1 VTAVLHAWWS
11 HPPQERAGRPVVV
24 ALHGRGHDESTL
36 AVLAPDLGDV
46 VLACPRGIWPEGSG
60 YAWWQM
66 HTIGHPVARS
76 LASARAALLSWLD
89 AEVGDVRVALLGFSD
104 GATTAGDLL
113 LTAPQRFDTTVLLAG
128 ALPWTTDLP
137 AEPGRLSGRRVLL
150 SWGADDEVVPR
161 ELLERS
167 AAWLEQE
174 SGAEAEVVVE
184 PGLAHLVAGS
194 QVERCRALLA
204 VRGFGCSAP
213 LAGPAGQSA
222 PAG

>member
-1 VTAVLHAWWS
+1 MTAVVRTWWS

-24 ALHGRGHDESTL
+24 ALHGRGHDETTL
-36 AVLAPDLGDV
+36 VPLAPDLGDV

-66 HTIGHPVARS
+66 HALGHPVARS
-76 LASARAALLSWLD
+76 LASTRAALLSWLD

-113 LTAPQRFDTTVLLAG
+113 LAAPQRFEAAVLLAG

-150 SWGADDEVVPR
+150 SWGDDDEVVPR

-167 AAWLEQE
+167 AAWLAEQ
-174 SGAEAEVVVE
+174 SGADAEVVVE
-184 PGLAHLVAGS
+184 PGLAHLVASS
-194 QVERCRALLA
+194 QVERCRALLLDC
-204 VRGFGCSAP
+204 GFG
-213 LAGPAGQSA
+213 
-222 PAG
+222 